1 MMSTKE
7 ISETLNLMQGRLGYR
22 MVLDYFGSAAA
33 CAQALSVTRAAVSA
47 WRFRGVPVK
56 HLDKVRQLTGLPL
69 HKIRPDLFAGPRRK
83 PAKHW
88 RAG

>member
-22 MVLDYFGSAAA
+22 MVLDYFGSASA
-33 CAQALSVTRAAVSA
+33 CAEALQITRAAVSA

-56 HLDKVRQLTGLPL
+56 HLDKVRQLTGLQL
-69 HKIRPDLFAGPRRK
+69 HEIRPDLFAAPE
-83 PAKHW
+83 PEPEA
-88 RAG
+88 A

>member
-22 MVLDYFGSAAA
+22 MVLDHFGSAAA
-33 CAQALSVTRAAVSA
+33 CAEALGVTRAAVSA

-56 HLDKVRQLTGLPL
+56 HLDKVRQLTNLPL
-69 HKIRPDLFAGPRRK
+69 HEIRPDLFAVPTE
-83 PAKHW
+83 PEA
-88 RAG
+88 A

>member
-22 MVLDYFGSAAA
+22 MVLDYFGSASA
-33 CAQALSVTRAAVSA
+33 CAEALQITRAAVSA

-56 HLDKVRQLTGLPL
+56 HLDKVRQLTGLQL
-69 HKIRPDLFAGPRRK
+69 HEIRPDLFAVPE
-83 PAKHW
+83 PEPEA
-88 RAG
+88 A